1 MGDTFHLT
9 QTATQAFLNGR
20 YAEAIQ
26 HLQQLSSLS
35 DGKNP
40 HVEHNILVAEWYA
53 GKLVGAENLV
63 KRIDGVLGMAQI
75 NKEQDDERDRDPLL
89 ADSDGDQVVGSGRDK
104 TTASYNRA
112 VGLYLSGNVKKALD
126 SLRPI
131 LDDLEMT
138 DAYVGLRASLLAV
151 ECCMALRV
159 PSMARNVLDAAERAF
174 KDRLVRDGQE
184 ESANVSSS
192 GLAPTL
198 KDAIPVSCGSLHTI
212 LSVMRARVYLLEKSK
227 EDAKMELKHLKH
239 DNPPLEAPAS
249 IYRNMSTLYMQAHHA
264 YLHES
269 PQTAMTALDACTK
282 STFTTPP
289 TKTPTIP
296 PDDPTPLFKTLPT
309 YYHNALGCLNAKS
322 GNHAT
327 AALSFSKALAE
338 NQSCIKQLESQTT
351 PNNNNNNNHHHNNH
365 NNNDQDDEKEEW
377 ERIAEEQDR
386 LEKDLDPTNSLP
398 PSLPTLCDTHPILS
412 YNAGI
417 QLAHLGK
424 PSLAYTC
431 FSRTQSSV
439 PFSAHVPPYLVYTHI
454 GLTCLDMYKP
464 TLTPQTITIGHYK
477 LVTPKQRTEACLQK
491 AQQAFENAIV
501 ACPQTASPVIYLY
514 LAYTSLLQRRME
526 KVLEACAVVLD
537 HEPIGQSHVFAGLY
551 IRIACI
557 TLGRSPRLLEPLSHP
572 LATVVGL
579 FEQAVAARG
588 TYPPHPALP
597 SLLSRLEVAVREYEG
612 GKGAL
617 VWIAL
622 ARGDKRAAWEALGG
636 EKKRDQ
642 RSGGGGGEEWG
653 F

>member
-9 QTATQAFLNGR
+9 QSATQAFLNGR
-20 YAEAIQ
+20 YAEALQ
-26 HLQQLSSLS
+26 HLHQLSSLT
-35 DGKNP
+35 DGKDP

-63 KRIDGVLGMAQI
+63 KRIDGILGMAQLK
-75 NKEQDDERDRDPLL
+75 KEQDDSRDRDPLL
-89 ADSDGDQVVGSGRDK
+89 ADSNGDQVVGSGRDK
-104 TTASYNRA
+104 MTATYNRA
-112 VGLYLSGNVKKALD
+112 VGLYLSGNAQKALD

-159 PSMARNVLDAAERAF
+159 PVMARNVLDAAERAF
-174 KDRLVRDGQE
+174 KDRLVRDGEE
-184 ESANVSSS
+184 ESADGSSS

-198 KDAIPVSCGSLHTI
+198 KDAIPVSCGSLDTV
-212 LSVMRARVYLLEKSK
+212 LSVLRTRVYLLEKSK
-227 EDAKMELKHLKH
+227 ADAKTELSRLEN
-239 DNPPLEAPAS
+239 DNPPLETSSS

-264 YLHES
+264 YLHDS

-282 STFTTPP
+282 STFTPPP
-289 TKTPTIP
+289 TRTPTIP

-338 NQSCIKQLESQTT
+338 NQTCIKHLVSQTT
-351 PNNNNNNNHHHNNH
+351 PHNTTTIS
-365 NNNDQDDEKEEW
+365 DQDDEKEEW

-386 LEKDLDPTNSLP
+386 LDNDLARTTPLP
-398 PSLPTLCDTHPILS
+398 PSLPTLCNTHPILS

-431 FSRTQSSV
+431 FSRALSTV
-439 PFSAHVPPYLVYTHI
+439 PSSAHVPPYLLYTHI

-477 LVTPKQRTEACLQK
+477 LVTPKHQSNVPLQK
-491 AQQAFENAIV
+491 AQQAFETALEQCPANAV
-501 ACPQTASPVIYLY
+501 PVIYLY

-526 KVLEACAVVLD
+526 KVLQYCAVVLD
-537 HEPIGQSHVFAGLY
+537 HEPIGQSHVLAGLY

-557 TLGRSPRLLEPLSHP
+557 TLGRPPPPLLEPLSHS
-572 LATVVGL
+572 LATVLGL
-579 FEQAVAARG
+579 FEQTVAARG

-597 SLLSRLEVAVREYEG
+597 SLLSRLEGAVREYEG

-636 EKKRDQ
+636 EKKREQ
-642 RSGGGGGEEWG
+642 RSVGGDEWG